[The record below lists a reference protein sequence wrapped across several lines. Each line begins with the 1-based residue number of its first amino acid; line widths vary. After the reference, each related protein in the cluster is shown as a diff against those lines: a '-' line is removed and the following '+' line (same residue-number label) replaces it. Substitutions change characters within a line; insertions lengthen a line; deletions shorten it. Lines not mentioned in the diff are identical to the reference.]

1 MTTGTAWTRRRL
13 LTASAGALA
22 VAASPRRVF
31 AQDVSG
37 FRGALNSEEF
47 GVRPGAVDPASRAFQ
62 AMLDAAAK
70 RDAPLFLPPGRY
82 EISDITLPETVRLSG
97 VPGAT
102 QLVYT
107 GLGRFMQAEGS
118 KRITL
123 SGLTIDGANRWLGD
137 DQTAL
142 VTLRNCPEVDIS
154 GVELRGSPKFG
165 LWVERSGGRIADNA
179 LSGAGESGLYAVES
193 TGLQI
198 TGNHVFDCG
207 NGGILVHRWSKG
219 ADNTIVTGN
228 RVERIAA
235 KSGGTGENGNGVNV
249 FRADGVMVSN
259 NHISNCAFS
268 AIRSNAGSNVQ
279 ILGNQCLASG
289 EMAIY
294 SEFGF
299 EGAIIAMNQIDGA
312 ANGIAVVNFN
322 EGGRLGVV
330 SGNVV
335 RNLRPEGPYVQDGQ
349 YFGIGISAE
358 AETTVTGNV
367 IENAPLWGL
376 QIGWGPYLRNVSV
389 TGNIIRRA
397 GVGCAVSVV
406 EGAGSALIQSNQ
418 FFETKGAAIAGF
430 RWAEKVT
437 DDLVQGSGE
446 SFPHLSLLGNQ
457 AA

>member
-1 MTTGTAWTRRRL
+1 MISNTRISRRFL
-13 LTASAGALA
+13 LAGLGCSLPSLALSAPKLA
-22 VAASPRRVF
+22 FERV
-31 AQDVSG
+31 D
-37 FRGALNSEEF
+37 FRGAINSEEF

-70 RDAPLFLPPGRY
+70 RDAPVFLPPGRY

-102 QLVYT
+102 HLIYT
-107 GLGRFMQAEGS
+107 GSGRFMQAEGS
-118 KRITL
+118 KRVML

-137 DQTAL
+137 DQTGL
-142 VTLRNCPEVDIS
+142 VTLRNVPDVDIS
-154 GVELRGSPKFG
+154 GIELRGSPKFG
-165 LWVERSGGRIADNA
+165 LWVERSGGKIADNA

-207 NGGILVHRWSKG
+207 NGGILVHRWTKG

-249 FRADGVMVSN
+249 FRADGVMVAN

-268 AIRSNAGSNVQ
+268 AVRSNAGSNVQ

-299 EGAIIAMNQIDGA
+299 EGAIIAMNHIDVA

-330 SGNVV
+330 SGNIV
-335 RNLRPEGPYVQDGQ
+335 RNLKPEGPYVQDGQ

-367 IENAPLWGL
+367 VENAPLWGL

-389 TGNIIRRA
+389 TGNIVRRA
-397 GVGCAVSVV
+397 GVGCAVTVV

-437 DDLVQGSGE
+437 GELVQGSGE

>member
-1 MTTGTAWTRRRL
+1 MTTGTAWTRRTL
-13 LTASAGALA
+13 LTGSAAALA

-31 AQDVSG
+31 AQDASG

-259 NHISNCAFS
+259 NHVSNCAFS

-330 SGNVV
+330 SGNIV